1 MKITLRQ
8 LQEGI
13 NLNLQDCLEM
23 EYRLSQRCIE
33 DKDFYE
39 GVRAGGFTEMNVIF
53 LMLIKLIPYI

>member
-8 LQEGI
+8 LLTGI

-39 GVRAGGFTEMNVIF
+39 GVRAGMF
-53 LMLIKLIPYI
+53 LSSLVNETLCF